1 MTPEEQEVLDVL
13 QDKIYVLISYKIDP
27 HHKSIAGDLLVVDKV
42 SKRMTKEEIMELQ
55 DSSDRIL
62 DVMEWKDVPL
72 IWKTKYENVQ
82 KL

>member
-1 MTPEEQEVLDVL
+1 
-13 QDKIYVLISYKIDP
+13 
-27 HHKSIAGDLLVVDKV
+27 
-42 SKRMTKEEIMELQ
+42 MTKEEIMELQ

-72 IWKTKYENVQ
+72 TWKTKYENVQ